1 MAPGKRRLHLGEPVG
16 KYVLTR
22 SLQGLLTLWLVTV
35 AVFFLVR
42 LTGNPINFL
51 VSPEASPED
60 RQRLI
65 EEYGF
70 DKSYWEQYVVYN
82 KNFLQGKF
90 GESLRWDSRDGFEVF
105 IDRLPATIQLTLAAM
120 IFSIVVGVTLGV
132 LSATNPDSLFDRV
145 GKVVAILGQ
154 SMPVFWV
161 GILMILVFAVYFKV
175 LPAGGSIERL
185 GWKAIVLPAVTLG
198 WLFVAAHMRIV
209 RSSMLEVLDSE
220 YIKMIRA
227 KGLPRR
233 LVIWKHAL
241 KNASIPIFTLFMVNF
256 AQLISGAVVTETIFG
271 WPGIGRLLVD
281 SIFVRD
287 FAVAQTVVF
296 FGAGFIVAI
305 NLTVDI
311 IYGLLDPRIRVAQ

>member
-1 MAPGKRRLHLGEPVG
+1 MGR
-16 KYVLTR
+16 YVLTR
-22 SLQGLLTLWLVTV
+22 ALQGVLTLWLVTV

-42 LTGNPINFL
+42 LTGNPIHFMI
-51 VSPEASPED
+51 SPEATPED

-65 EEYGF
+65 EYYGF
-70 DKSYWEQYVVYN
+70 DKSYWEQYINYN
-82 KNFLQGKF
+82 KNFLKGEF

-105 IDRLPATIQLTLAAM
+105 VDRLPATIQLTLAAM
-120 IFSIVVGVTLGV
+120 VFSIAVGVTLGV
-132 LSATNPDSLFDRV
+132 LSATNPDSLFDRISRI
-145 GKVVAILGQ
+145 VAILGQ

-161 GILMILVFAVYFKV
+161 GILMILVFAVYFNV
-175 LPAGGSIERL
+175 LPAGGSIDRL

-233 LVIWKHAL
+233 MVIWKHAL

-256 AQLISGAVVTETIFG
+256 AQLISGAVVTETIFS

-311 IYGLLDPRIRVAQ
+311 IYGFLDPRIRVAQ

>member
-1 MAPGKRRLHLGEPVG
+1 MGR
-16 KYVLTR
+16 YVLTR

-35 AVFFLVR
+35 AVFFLIR

-51 VSPEASPED
+51 VSSDATPED

-65 EEYGF
+65 EYYGF
-70 DKSYWEQYVVYN
+70 DKSYWEQYINYN

-90 GESLRWDSRDGFEVF
+90 GESLRWDSRDAFEVF
-105 IDRLPATIQLTLAAM
+105 VDRLPATIQLTLAAM
-120 IFSIVVGVTLGV
+120 IFSIIVGVTLGV
-132 LSATNPDSLFDRV
+132 LSATNPDSPFDRV
-145 GKVVAILGQ
+145 SKVLAILGQ

-161 GILMILVFAVYFKV
+161 GILMILIFAVNLRI
-175 LPAGGSIERL
+175 LPAGGSIDRL
-185 GWKAIVLPAVTLG
+185 GYEAIILPAVTLG

-256 AQLISGAVVTETIFG
+256 AQLISGAVVTETIFS

-296 FGAGFIVAI
+296 FGAAIIVAV

-311 IYGLLDPRIRVAQ
+311 VYGLLDPRIRVAE

>member
-1 MAPGKRRLHLGEPVG
+1 MGR
-16 KYVLTR
+16 YVLTR
-22 SLQGLLTLWLVTV
+22 TLQGLLTLWLVTV

-51 VSPEASPED
+51 VSAEASPED

-65 EEYGF
+65 EYYGF
-70 DKSYWEQYVVYN
+70 DKSYWEQYINYN

-90 GESLRWDSRDGFEVF
+90 GESLRWDSRDAFEVF
-105 IDRLPATIQLTLAAM
+105 VDRLPATIQLTLAAM
-120 IFSIVVGVTLGV
+120 VFSIVVGITLGV
-132 LSATNPDSLFDRV
+132 LSATNPDSIFDRV

-161 GILMILVFAVYFKV
+161 GILMILIFAVNLGV
-175 LPAGGSIERL
+175 LPAGGSIDRL
-185 GWKAIVLPAVTLG
+185 GYKAIILPAVTLG

-256 AQLISGAVVTETIFG
+256 AQLISGAVVTETIFS

-296 FGAGFIVAI
+296 FGAAIIVAV

-311 IYGLLDPRIRVAQ
+311 VYGLLDPRIRVTE

>member
-1 MAPGKRRLHLGEPVG
+1 MGR
-16 KYVLTR
+16 YVLTR
-22 SLQGLLTLWLVTV
+22 ALQGVLTLWLVTV

-42 LTGNPINFL
+42 LTGNPIHFMI
-51 VSPEASPED
+51 SPEATPED

-65 EEYGF
+65 EYYGF
-70 DKSYWEQYVVYN
+70 DKSYWEQYINYN
-82 KNFLQGKF
+82 KNFLKGEF

-105 IDRLPATIQLTLAAM
+105 VDRLPATIQLTLAAM
-120 IFSIVVGVTLGV
+120 VFSIAVGVTLGV
-132 LSATNPDSLFDRV
+132 LSATNPDSLFDRISR
-145 GKVVAILGQ
+145 VVAILGQ

-161 GILMILVFAVYFKV
+161 GILMILVFAVYFNV
-175 LPAGGSIERL
+175 LPAGGSIDRL

-233 LVIWKHAL
+233 MVIWKHAL

-256 AQLISGAVVTETIFG
+256 AQLISGAVVTETIFS

-311 IYGLLDPRIRVAQ
+311 IYGFLDPRIRVAQ

>member
-1 MAPGKRRLHLGEPVG
+1 MGR
-16 KYVLTR
+16 YVLIR

-42 LTGNPINFL
+42 LTGNPIHFL
-51 VSPEASPED
+51 ISPEATPED

-65 EEYGF
+65 EYYGF
-70 DKSYWEQYVVYN
+70 DKSYWEQYINYN
-82 KNFLQGKF
+82 KNFIKGEF

-105 IDRLPATIQLTLAAM
+105 VDRLPATIQLTLAAM

-185 GWKAIVLPAVTLG
+185 GWEAIVLPAVTLG

>member
-1 MAPGKRRLHLGEPVG
+1 MGR
-16 KYVLTR
+16 YVLTR

-51 VSPEASPED
+51 VSPDATPED
-60 RQRLI
+60 RERLI
-65 EEYGF
+65 EYYGF
-70 DKSYWEQYVVYN
+70 DKSYWEQYINYN

-90 GESLRWDSRDGFEVF
+90 GESLRWDSRDAFEVF
-105 IDRLPATIQLTLAAM
+105 VDRLPATIQLTLAAM
-120 IFSIVVGVTLGV
+120 VFSIFVGVALGV
-132 LSATNPDSLFDRV
+132 LSATNPDSPFDRV
-145 GKVVAILGQ
+145 SKVVAILGQ

-161 GILMILVFAVYFKV
+161 GILMILVFAVKLGV
-175 LPAGGSIERL
+175 LPAGGSIDRL
-185 GWKAIVLPAVTLG
+185 GYQAIVLPAITLG

-256 AQLISGAVVTETIFG
+256 AQLISGAVVTETIFS

-296 FGAGFIVAI
+296 FGAAIIVTV

-311 IYGLLDPRIRVAQ
+311 VYGLLDPRIRVAE

>member
-1 MAPGKRRLHLGEPVG
+1 MGR
-16 KYVLTR
+16 YVLTR
-22 SLQGLLTLWLVTV
+22 VLQGLLTLWLVTV

-42 LTGNPINFL
+42 LTGNPIHFMI
-51 VSPEASPED
+51 SPDATPAD

-65 EEYGF
+65 EYYGF
-70 DKSYWEQYVVYN
+70 DKSYWEQYINYN
-82 KNFLQGKF
+82 KNFLKGEF

-105 IDRLPATIQLTLAAM
+105 VDRLPATIQLTLAAM
-120 IFSIVVGVTLGV
+120 FFSIIVGVTLGV

-145 GKVVAILGQ
+145 SKVVAILGQ

-161 GILMILVFAVYFKV
+161 GILMILVFAVYFNV

-209 RSSMLEVLDSE
+209 RSSMIEVLDSE

-233 LVIWKHAL
+233 MVIWKHAL

-256 AQLISGAVVTETIFG
+256 AQLISGAVVTETIFS

>member
-1 MAPGKRRLHLGEPVG
+1 
-16 KYVLTR
+16 
-22 SLQGLLTLWLVTV
+22 
-35 AVFFLVR
+35 
-42 LTGNPINFL
+42 
-51 VSPEASPED
+51 
-60 RQRLI
+60 
-65 EEYGF
+65 
-70 DKSYWEQYVVYN
+70 
-82 KNFLQGKF
+82 
-90 GESLRWDSRDGFEVF
+90 
-105 IDRLPATIQLTLAAM
+105 
-120 IFSIVVGVTLGV
+120 
-132 LSATNPDSLFDRV
+132 
-145 GKVVAILGQ
+145 
-154 SMPVFWV
+154 
-161 GILMILVFAVYFKV
+161 MILVFAVYFKV

-198 WLFVAAHMRIV
+198 WLFVAGHMRIV

-227 KGLPRR
+227 KGLPPR

-241 KNASIPIFTLFMVNF
+241 KNASIPIFTPFMVNF

-281 SIFVRD
+281 SKFVRD

-311 IYGLLDPRIRVAQ
+311 IYGFLDPRIRVAR

>member
-1 MAPGKRRLHLGEPVG
+1 MG

-70 DKSYWEQYVVYN
+70 DKSYWEQYIVYN

-105 IDRLPATIQLTLAAM
+105 VDRLPATIQLTLAAM
-120 IFSIVVGVTLGV
+120 IFSIAVGVTLGV
-132 LSATNPDSLFDRV
+132 LSATNPDSPFDRV

-256 AQLISGAVVTETIFG
+256 AQLISGAVVTETIFA

>member
-1 MAPGKRRLHLGEPVG
+1 MG

-70 DKSYWEQYVVYN
+70 DKSYWEQYIVYN
-82 KNFLQGKF
+82 KNFLKGKF

-105 IDRLPATIQLTLAAM
+105 VDRLPATIQLTLAAM

-185 GWKAIVLPAVTLG
+185 GYKAIVLPAVTLG

-241 KNASIPIFTLFMVNF
+241 KNASIPF
-256 AQLISGAVVTETIFG
+256 SPCS
-271 WPGIGRLLVD
+271 W
-281 SIFVRD
+281 
-287 FAVAQTVVF
+287 
-296 FGAGFIVAI
+296 
-305 NLTVDI
+305 
-311 IYGLLDPRIRVAQ
+311 